1 MGVSKIYF
9 TTFGP
14 ENKLASGQNF
24 HVFGQKKRFWG
35 VAYFGPLPQGPP
47 WLDPK
52 NFAPNKICDFN

>member
-24 HVFGQKKRFWG
+24 HVFGQKRRFWG

-52 NFAPNKICDFN
+52 TFCTK